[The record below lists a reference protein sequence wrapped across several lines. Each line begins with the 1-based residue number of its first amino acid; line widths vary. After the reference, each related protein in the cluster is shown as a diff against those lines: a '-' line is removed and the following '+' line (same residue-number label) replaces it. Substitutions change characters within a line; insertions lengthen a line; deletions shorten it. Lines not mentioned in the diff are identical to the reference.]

1 MSSMSV
7 VDGVQLVDV
16 NKQIIPQDISQNKNE
31 DDVLSSDE
39 RNKIRYSMSKDNLS
53 VVYPDFPNNQVIDF
67 QVGPVI
73 NDNFSLTT
81 EDVDRINQIK
91 NFSSYFIPT
100 YNFFKDKLP
109 SFALQDLPQFN
120 FTPLVSFF
128 DSVLNTTSDTCASI
142 YDTGEVMFNS
152 TVGFVKNAGESVFNT
167 SMDIGKSVVS
177 TVTGWYNSITSNSD
191 NSSNVQPENAITSN
205 EIVQPQDNQDE
216 QIENKDFKKPYWY
229 PLNKLNDSS
238 SQIPP
243 GKRFQ
248 SHFNELRH
256 TIKLDNNFLFEGENS
271 VLQVN
276 GQQVSKLS
284 PEDMLNDFKKVL
296 PNLESRQLVSSYA
309 NQDLFAQPYIELFS
323 QRPELA
329 NLKLKDVN
337 ISYVVDELNDG
348 KFQLVATSKSKL
360 HSNYEVD
367 GKKYDSYGIQAS
379 MILSKDKIPN
389 IEYVY
394 FLM

>member
-100 YNFFKDKLP
+100 YTFFKDKLP

-191 NSSNVQPENAITSN
+191 DSSNVQPENAITSN